1 MRKINTLGWICGCC
15 FLLASIQQAHPQAL
29 CSKIRFKEGNSKG
42 CVGMIV
48 TLTDDDNTVP
58 DVYFFE
64 HIAGSRDFRLGN
76 RQGQGFDNS
85 HQFNTPGVYAV
96 RGVFGSGNGAQS
108 VDCLGFIEIFEN
120 KLPDLRILNCPN
132 RRLFL
137 EVTDFGTFDEVW
149 VDAGDNT
156 QYVLTK
162 NTEKKIHTYANEGTF
177 TVKYQGRFNGGFSNC
192 ITESRQVLSANQLP
206 PILLEELSVTNNQ
219 IILNV
224 GFSPLVRLELA
235 EKKDNGIFN
244 TVGQVGGSIRTVV
257 LSNRTPENTIY
268 YYQVQTSSHC
278 GSEKMSNQLA
288 SVYLKGQAKA
298 QENFLTWQRYW
309 GEGFEKY
316 QLLRDGQVYKEFTDK
331 EKTSFSDTS
340 PFVQCKKVYQ
350 YQVVVRLNNGWK
362 ITTNLVSLTTS
373 EMISPAPP
381 A

>member
-192 ITESRQVLSANQLP
+192 ITES
-206 PILLEELSVTNNQ
+206 
-219 IILNV
+219 
-224 GFSPLVRLELA
+224 
-235 EKKDNGIFN
+235 
-244 TVGQVGGSIRTVV
+244 
-257 LSNRTPENTIY
+257 
-268 YYQVQTSSHC
+268 
-278 GSEKMSNQLA
+278 
-288 SVYLKGQAKA
+288 
-298 QENFLTWQRYW
+298 
-309 GEGFEKY
+309 
-316 QLLRDGQVYKEFTDK
+316 
-331 EKTSFSDTS
+331 
-340 PFVQCKKVYQ
+340 
-350 YQVVVRLNNGWK
+350 
-362 ITTNLVSLTTS
+362 
-373 EMISPAPP
+373 
-381 A
+381 